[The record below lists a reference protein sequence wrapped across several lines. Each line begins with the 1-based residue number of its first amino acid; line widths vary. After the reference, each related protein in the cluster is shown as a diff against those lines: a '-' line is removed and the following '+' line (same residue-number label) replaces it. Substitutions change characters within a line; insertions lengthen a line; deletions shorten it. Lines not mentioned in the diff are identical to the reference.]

1 MHAPR
6 AAVKLPQSFTVPQ
19 PYHNT
24 NGVSFVTIL
33 SCEGFCSCRKEN
45 LGVGAAGRNP
55 RRENSALALTNISMG
70 AQGLAGGAVR
80 NELGALAAGA
90 SIVGVALDNV
100 AVAGRCWGSAADAS
114 LVTSGDVRGV
124 TFACPATS
132 G

>member
-55 RRENSALALTNISMG
+55 GRENSALALTNKLFRGKARVAALYCKIFSPFTNQQCMG
-70 AQGLAGGAVR
+70 RVMHDIQRDSPRMQKIAH
-80 NELGALAAGA
+80 
-90 SIVGVALDNV
+90 
-100 AVAGRCWGSAADAS
+100 
-114 LVTSGDVRGV
+114 SGYSTD
-124 TFACPATS
+124 T
-132 G
+132 